1 MAKAYLCE
9 GKDCRKRAKDTEALR
24 EIFEEAGL
32 RCERVRCQK
41 ICNAPVVGLKID
53 GTMQW
58 FAKVRGKSGRK
69 ALRRFLRT
77 GDGPLRKLRSK
88 KRSGKLR

>member
-1 MAKAYLCE
+1 MATAYLCE
-9 GKDCRKRAKDTEALR
+9 GKDCRKRDKDSDALR
-24 EIFEEAGL
+24 EILEEAGL

-41 ICNAPVVGLKID
+41 ICKAPVVGLTID
-53 GTMQW
+53 GSVQW

-69 ALRRFLRT
+69 AMRRFLRS
-77 GDGPLRKLRSK
+77 GDGPLRKLRNK